1 MMKTTQRC
9 LLMFMLLLSSMS
21 GWAQGTYALVTDA
34 SSLKDGDQIVIVS
47 REYSYYMTTI
57 QNTNNREADLRGFD
71 NDRTTIT
78 FSNNNVQIITLERK
92 TDAWYFNTGSGYLY
106 AASSSSNSLKTTRET
121 TDDNAKATIVIGSD
135 DNATITFLGKNT
147 HNMLQYY
154 NGKNKL
160 FSCYLSTSPQKPVQ
174 IFKKVDGVT
183 LDENADNSQ
192 TITDNNGKVA
202 NVTLTRTFTARNGW
216 YTLCLPFALTRA
228 QIESAFGSD
237 VVVQTYS
244 SATIQDNHVNINFTD
259 YTSNLAAGQ
268 SCLIKIPTKT
278 VTNPIFNGVTINSS
292 ATTTSSYSYGNDG
305 EFQVVGIYSPTAI
318 ISSTSNVMKYRFV
331 NNQGTG
337 LAYPSDGGASKLK
350 GTRVYFIL
358 PTAVQAK
365 QAVLVTGDDGSTGI
379 REVSNGQK
387 SKNQYVYDLQGK
399 RLGDGSAQSI
409 QRLPKGIYVMNGKKV
424 VIK

>member
-1 MMKTTQRC
+1 MMKTTQRY

-21 GWAQGTYALVTDA
+21 GWAQETYELVTDA
-34 SSLKDGDQIVIVS
+34 SSLEDGDQIVIASKENRYVMNNTTPKNNHLNATEQAFEGNRFATIVS
-47 REYSYYMTTI
+47 L
-57 QNTNNREADLRGFD
+57 QKDA
-71 NDRTTIT
+71 
-78 FSNNNVQIITLERK
+78 QIITLEGE
-92 TDAWYFNTGSGYLY
+92 TGAWYFKTSQGYINAVSGGLDIK
-106 AASSSSNSLKTTRET
+106 STKE
-121 TDDNAKATIVIGSD
+121 NAKVTIDID
-135 DNATITFLGKNT
+135 DSKENATITFQVT
-147 HNMLQYY
+147 Y
-154 NGKNKL
+154 KNKIVRYSTKHF
-160 FSCYLSTSPQKPVQ
+160 FSCYSSTSSVDDVQ
-174 IFKKVDGVT
+174 IFKKKDGVV
-183 LDENADNSQ
+183 LDENADNSKRIS
-192 TITDNNGKVA
+192 TNDGKVM

-216 YTLCLPFALTRA
+216 YTLCLPFSLTRA

-292 ATTTSSYSYGNDG
+292 VTTTSSYEENCGT
-305 EFQVVGIYSPTAI
+305 FQVVGIYSPTAI
-318 ISSTSNVMKYRFV
+318 TASASDAKKYRFV

-337 LAYPSDGGASKLK
+337 LAYPSDGGTSKLK

-358 PTAVQAK
+358 PPAVQAK

>member
-1 MMKTTQRC
+1 MMRTTQRC
-9 LLMFMLLLSSMS
+9 LLMFMLLLSSVS
-21 GWAQGTYALVTDA
+21 GWAQNTYVLVTDA
-34 SSLKDGDQIVIVS
+34 SSLKDGDQIIIVS
-47 REYSYYMTTI
+47 RENMYYMTTT
-57 QNTNNREADLRGFD
+57 QNTNNRGADSRGFD
-71 NDRTTIT
+71 NDKTSIT
-78 FSNNNVQIITLERK
+78 FSNNNVQVMTLEGE
-92 TDAWYFNTGSGYLY
+92 TGAWYFNTGSGYLC
-106 AASSSSNSLKTTRET
+106 AASNTGNALKTKVTK
-121 TDDNAKATIVIGSD
+121 DDNAKATISISGG
-135 DNATITFLGKNT
+135 NATITFQGTYTCRVLRYSTSKF
-147 HNMLQYY
+147 
-154 NGKNKL
+154 
-160 FSCYLSTSPQKPVQ
+160 FSCYSSSSSVDDVQ
-174 IFKKVDGVT
+174 IFKKKDGVV
-183 LDENADNSQ
+183 LDENADNSKRIS
-192 TITDNNGKVA
+192 TNDGKVM

-216 YTLCLPFALTRA
+216 YTLCLPFSLTRA

-292 ATTTSSYSYGNDG
+292 VTTTSSYEENCGT
-305 EFQVVGIYSPTAI
+305 FQVVGIYSPTAI
-318 ISSTSNVMKYRFV
+318 TASASDAKKYRFV

-337 LAYPSDGGASKLK
+337 LAYPSDGGTSKLK

-358 PTAVQAK
+358 PPAVQAK

>member
-1 MMKTTQRC
+1 
-9 LLMFMLLLSSMS
+9 MFMLLLSSVS
-21 GWAQGTYALVTDA
+21 GWAQETYELVTDA
-34 SSLKDGDQIVIVS
+34 SSLKDGDQIVICCYAYVMNTTQNGNCRGATQQSFVNSGENIVS
-47 REYSYYMTTI
+47 LG
-57 QNTNNREADLRGFD
+57 NGA
-71 NDRTTIT
+71 
-78 FSNNNVQIITLERK
+78 QIITLEGE
-92 TDAWYFNTGSGYLY
+92 TDAWYFNTGSEYLC
-106 AASSSSNSLKTTRET
+106 ASSSSNDYYLKTKVTKDE
-121 TDDNAKATIVIGSD
+121 NAKAKITISSNG
-135 DNATITFLGKNT
+135 NAKIIFQGNFT
-147 HNMLQYY
+147 HNVIRSGNY
-154 NGKNKL
+154 KRSKS
-160 FSCYLSTSPQKPVQ
+160 FSCYLNPSSVDDVQ
-174 IFKKVDGVT
+174 IFKKADGVT
-183 LDENADNSQ
+183 LDENADNSK
-192 TITDNNGKVA
+192 TISDNDGKVA

-244 SATIQDNHVNINFTD
+244 SATLQDNHVNINFTD
-259 YTSNLAAGQ
+259 YTSGLAAGR

-278 VTNPIFNGVTINSS
+278 VTNPTFNGVTINSS

-337 LAYPSDGGASKLK
+337 LAYPSDGGTSKLK

-358 PTAVQAK
+358 PTAEQAK

-399 RLGDGSAQSI
+399 RLGDSSPLSI
-409 QRLPKGIYVMNGKKV
+409 QCLPKGIYVMNGKKV